1 MDGFF
6 RKKYEFVCDCL
17 SLRSTGLKVQAT
29 MAEEILKEIRRKNC
43 LNRRLRPF
51 SDSGY
56 VYFPLDRE
64 IPHLREMQGE
74 FEFEERNNE
83 GIRDILEMI
92 LGERGRRI
100 GWQRIGDAL
109 IFNAG
114 SGISEKVCEAICS
127 EIEIGQIYEI
137 QGKIGGESRKPEIRL
152 IYGNAHETSYRENG
166 VNFILNPM
174 SVMLSKGNIVERG
187 IPYPELKSPRRVL
200 DMFSGIG
207 YFSLPLGRK
216 FTLETMTCVDI
227 NNDALGYLKKSYE
240 ASGFKF
246 ELILENRDCR
256 DISTGEKFDTI
267 IMGNFK
273 SLNYLPHALSHA
285 DDQCSIILHHLEPS
299 DSISRAD
306 YEIMR
311 KCSHLGYS
319 AGVIDSHMVKSYSPH
334 MWHIST
340 LINVRRKAFDK
351 I

>member
-1 MDGFF
+1 MLVGT
-6 RKKYEFVCDCL
+6 RSSKLAVLQAEMFVERLGKRNSKIERVSSHGDETQEK
-17 SLRSTGLKVQAT
+17 S
-29 MAEEILKEIRRKNC
+29 LKEIGGTG
-43 LNRRLRPF
+43 LFVRRLNEMVLEGR
-51 SDSGY
+51 
-56 VYFPLDRE
+56 LDCAVHSAKDM
-64 IPHLREMQGE
+64 P
-74 FEFEERNNE
+74 
-83 GIRDILEMI
+83 
-92 LGERGRRI
+92 
-100 GWQRIGDAL
+100 
-109 IFNAG
+109 
-114 SGISEKVCEAICS
+114 
-127 EIEIGQIYEI
+127 
-137 QGKIGGESRKPEIRL
+137 GESRKPEIRL